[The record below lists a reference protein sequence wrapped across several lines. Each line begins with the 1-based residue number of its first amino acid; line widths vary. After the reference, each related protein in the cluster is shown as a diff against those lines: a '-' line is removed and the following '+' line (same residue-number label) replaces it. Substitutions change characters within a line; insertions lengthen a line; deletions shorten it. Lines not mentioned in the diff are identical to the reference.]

1 MPTELVDLPLE
12 LLPQLLA
19 PLVSRRDLSSAALV
33 CRAWRSTAQQLL
45 LRHVRLFGR
54 DLAIAP
60 LLFHTLVDHPHLA
73 AMVRKLEVRVY
84 PLSMKLRERQEM
96 EDLAIRM
103 LANCVAVEDLV
114 WTRKGALTDR
124 VFEAIV
130 ALPKLRR
137 FECNAHTNLSPGS
150 WDADHFLDLP
160 PLRSLSL
167 ILPDRN
173 VANLL
178 PAFLAKQ
185 RSLAATSTSR
195 AGDDDNAL
203 VLEELS
209 ILCRESTVVNDR
221 VVAALAPSLANSHLT
236 SLALAGC
243 AKLTGAPLVALLPT
257 LPHLRHLA
265 LEACALDPSSFF
277 LAAAPHFAA
286 LESLKLTHPGPR
298 HPSTAAFLPALEAL
312 LDHTHALTALTLYHS
327 GASATGLRE
336 WPVLPLAFVQHV
348 AATVGARLR
357 KFEVSGVLVSV
368 EAVEALTE
376 RARELR
382 NVVLHLGQEFDLPR
396 LTASFAPLASLRTL
410 HLLSQRAD
418 VSPDDVLSLAEQC
431 SPTLRQIGFRNR
443 VWLVRRTY
451 SPAADNRPAKVSL
464 APYDLPWFPEALLV
478 VRFVETAGA
487 FGAFRRNR
495 YGAESDVDSEVES
508 GDEVGSGSGASASEG
523 EQE

>member
-1 MPTELVDLPLE
+1 MPTELADLPLE
-12 LLPQLLA
+12 LLAQLLA
-19 PLVSRRDLSSAALV
+19 PLVSRRDLCSAALV

-130 ALPKLRR
+130 ALPKLRS

-185 RSLAATSTSR
+185 RSLAATSASR
-195 AGDDDNAL
+195 AGDDNVL

-209 ILCRESTVVNDR
+209 ILCRESTVINDR
-221 VVAALAPSLANSHLT
+221 VVAALAPSLANSRLT

-243 AKLTGAPLVALLPT
+243 AKLTGAPLVSLLPT

-265 LEACALDPSSFF
+265 LEACALDPSTFF
-277 LAAAPHFAA
+277 PAAAPNLAA

-298 HPSTAAFLPALEAL
+298 HPTLATFLPALESL

-327 GASATGLRE
+327 GASATGRRE
-336 WPVLPLAFVQHV
+336 WPVLPLAFAQHV
-348 AATVGARLR
+348 AATVGPRLR
-357 KFEVSGVLVSV
+357 KFEVSGVLVGV
-368 EAVEALTE
+368 EAIEALTE
-376 RARELR
+376 RARSLK
-382 NVVLHLGQEFDLPR
+382 NLVLHLGQDFDLPR
-396 LTASFAPLASLRTL
+396 LTASFAHLASLRTL

-418 VSPDDVLSLAEQC
+418 ISPDDVLSLAEQC
-431 SPTLRQIGFRNR
+431 STTLRQIGFRNR

-451 SPAADNRPAKVSL
+451 SPAADAPAQ
-464 APYDLPWFPEALLV
+464 

-495 YGAESDVDSEVES
+495 YGAESDVESEAES
-508 GDEVGSGSGASASEG
+508 GDEVGGASASASDE
-523 EQE
+523 EDDEEDE